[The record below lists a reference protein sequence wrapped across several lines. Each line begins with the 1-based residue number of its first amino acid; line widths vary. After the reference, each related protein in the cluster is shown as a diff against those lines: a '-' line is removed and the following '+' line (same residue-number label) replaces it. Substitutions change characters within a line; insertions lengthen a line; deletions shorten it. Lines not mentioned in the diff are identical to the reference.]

1 MAVGKI
7 LPPCANG
14 SKTQSHNGWHRRGHD
29 WVPYGRGPL
38 LMRHGA
44 GPERPNGDPG
54 GDTRRIISSE
64 EFAVDL
70 VKAVIATARRD
81 DRWAQSEI
89 LAR

>member
-1 MAVGKI
+1 M
-7 LPPCANG
+7 
-14 SKTQSHNGWHRRGHD
+14 
-29 WVPYGRGPL
+29 PYGRGPL

-54 GDTRRIISSE
+54 GDTRGIISSE

-81 DRWAQSEI
+81 DSIREFPGELLSHFSVDAVASWSPPWTI
-89 LAR
+89 